1 MDLYQ
6 SLVTVNPVTLIAQ
19 ICNLFI
25 QLFLAKKFFLDKV
38 KAILDQRREAADRE
52 ITDAQAAKA
61 EAMTIKATYEEN
73 MRQAKA
79 EATALLAQAQ
89 KTASARSEEIIN
101 QAQAQ
106 AVQLKEKAAAD
117 IAQEKKK
124 ALNDA
129 KDELSGI
136 SMAIAEKVVERQ
148 LNDADQQKLIDQFIN
163 ELGDVLCQKL
173 PPPMARPCMTWPGTR
188 VSPGR
193 SWRSCPS
200 WIRA

>member
-38 KAILDQRREAADRE
+38 KSILDQRREAADRE

-79 EATALLAQAQ
+79 EATALLSQAQ

-129 KDELSGI
+129 KDEISGI

-163 ELGDVLCQKL
+163 ELGDVL
-173 PPPMARPCMTWPGTR
+173 
-188 VSPGR
+188 
-193 SWRSCPS
+193 
-200 WIRA
+200 

>member
-1 MDLYQ
+1 METLYQ

-129 KDELSGI
+129 KDEISGI

-148 LNDADQQKLIDQFIN
+148 LNAADQQKLIDQFIRD
-163 ELGDVLCQKL
+163 LGDVL
-173 PPPMARPCMTWPGTR
+173 
-188 VSPGR
+188 
-193 SWRSCPS
+193 
-200 WIRA
+200 